1 MGQSSLTLSATTAA
15 DLTAKRYYAA
25 KETSAGLAL
34 CATLGERCDGVIG
47 VGNTGAVSIERGPKV
62 RIKAGAAFAR
72 GANLTPNASGKF
84 VTASTG
90 HHVAFIAAQ
99 AALADGDEVDA
110 YTPLSYA
117 PTLDVASVAAV
128 NAPGAIPPTA
138 DYVQLSVDGTDAF
151 TLDDGAIGHQI
162 TIECIAAT
170 NTPLGTVTLNGAQAA
185 YGSERTAWTFF
196 AVGQKL
202 TLRMTSTGWKFVSKG
217 KAGAQTCV
225 LGTDALNPLAAVIN
239 LSITGTVS
247 GALPAGDQVGE
258 FVDLRVTTAAS
269 TPVGTVTFAG
279 KAMDGTAH
287 TQGVFNATTDYL
299 LLGPWNGSAWL
310 ELPSSGNSV
319 TLS

>member
-128 NAPGAIPPTA
+128 SAAGAIPTTA
-138 DYVQLSVDGTDAF
+138 DYVQLSVTNTMAL
-151 TLDDGAIGHQI
+151 TLDDGALGHQI
-162 TIECIAAT
+162 TIECVAVSG
-170 NTPLGTVTLNGAQAA
+170 TPLGTVTLNGAQAA

-202 TLRMTSTGWKFVSKG
+202 TLRMTSTGWKFISKN
-217 KAGAQTCV
+217 KAGSQTV
-225 LGTDALNPLAAVIN
+225 VVGTDAINPLAAVVN

-247 GALPAGDQVGE
+247 TTLPSGDQTGE
-258 FVDLRVTTAAS
+258 FVELRCTTAAS
-269 TPVGTVTFAG
+269 TPAGTVNFTG
-279 KAMDGTAH
+279 KAMDATAH
-287 TQGVFNATTDYL
+287 TTALFNATTDYL
-299 LLGPWNGSAWL
+299 LLGPWNGAAWL
-310 ELPSSGNSV
+310 ELPSSSNSV
-319 TLS
+319 TLG